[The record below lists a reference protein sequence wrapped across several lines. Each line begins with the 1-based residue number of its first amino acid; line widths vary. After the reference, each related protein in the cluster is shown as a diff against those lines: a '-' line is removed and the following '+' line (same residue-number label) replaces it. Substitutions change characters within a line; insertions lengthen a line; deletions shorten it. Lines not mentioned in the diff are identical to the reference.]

1 MIGSK
6 YPDNLDSFAIGD
18 EPKVAATVFNQV
30 AAIVEATQR
39 GLGQGI
45 GDLSNIGNTTDDT
58 FAKQI
63 TRLWRVEVGTAVFT
77 SASGSSITASNQG
90 TRELTVTFPT
100 YGGSTVFSNAAKMAV
115 FVFERGGNINSRTIP
130 NVLGGNKR
138 DSGNIVDGSV
148 TTSQFKWRHD
158 QTNFIG
164 NITWIAVQ
172 WAE

>member
-63 TRLWRVEVGTAVFT
+63 TRLWRVEVGTATYV
-77 SASGSSITASNQG
+77 SGSGTTITFGGQG
-90 TRELTVTFPT
+90 TQQIDVTFPT
-100 YGGSTVFSNAAKMAV
+100 YGGSTVFTDPAKMAV
-115 FVFERGGNINSRTIP
+115 FVFEQGGNINSRTIP

-138 DSGNIVDGSV
+138 DSGNIVDGFV
-148 TTSQFKWRHD
+148 TTSGFKWRHD
-158 QTNFIG
+158 VTNFIG